1 MKEDC
6 NDVKNTG
13 QSTHMKI
20 GILSRNRSL
29 YSTRRLAQAARARG
43 HDVKIIDTMTVAVE
57 MGLSANG
64 KKIKVVLPNN
74 RQAYRWGT
82 ITNKIQYVQP
92 VDAIIPRIGT
102 SITEYG
108 LAVVRQFEQ
117 QNVIT
122 TAPSAGIA
130 QSRDKLRSMQLLVQ
144 HGLPVPKTAV
154 IAQPA
159 ALFSAVQSVGGTP
172 VIIKLIQGTQ
182 GKGVILAR
190 NLATAAAVMNKIQS
204 AKRQALIQE
213 FIAESAGKD
222 WRLIVVGNK
231 CVAAMERQAVTK
243 GEFRS
248 NLHLGGTAV
257 PITPD
262 DETVQLAVAAAK
274 AHGLPVAGVDIVPS
288 KRGPL
293 LLEINSSPGL
303 EGIENVTGE
312 DVAVHVI
319 IHLEKSFT
327 QRPRKSRK

>member
-1 MKEDC
+1 
-6 NDVKNTG
+6 
-13 QSTHMKI
+13 MKI

-29 YSTRRLAQAARARG
+29 YSTRRLAQAGRAQG
-43 HDVKIIDTMTVAVE
+43 HHVHIIDTMTVAVE
-57 MGLSANG
+57 MGLAPNG
-64 KKIKVVLPNN
+64 NHIKVVMPH
-74 RQAYRWGT
+74 AHAFRWGT
-82 ITNKIQYVQP
+82 IAHHVKYVKP

-117 QNVIT
+117 QQVLT
-122 TAPSAGIA
+122 TAPAAAIA

-144 HGLPVPKTAV
+144 HKLPIPKTAV

-159 ALFSAVQSVGGTP
+159 ALYSAVQSVGGPP

-190 NLATAAAVMNKIQS
+190 NLATAAAVMNKIQR

-213 FIAESAGKD
+213 FISESAGID
-222 WRLIVVGNK
+222 WRLIIVGDK
-231 CVAAMERQAVTK
+231 CVAAMERQAAKK

-257 PITPD
+257 PLKPD
-262 DETVQLAVAAAK
+262 SETINLAVTAAK
-274 AHGLPVAGVDIVPS
+274 AHGLHVAGVDIVPS
-288 KRGPL
+288 QRGPL

-303 EGIENVTGE
+303 EGIEKVTGK
-312 DVAVHVI
+312 DIATHI
-319 IHLEKSFT
+319 IHYLESANQEKN
-327 QRPRKSRK
+327 RSRRNQ

>member
-1 MKEDC
+1 
-6 NDVKNTG
+6 
-13 QSTHMKI
+13 MKI

-29 YSTRRLAQAARARG
+29 YSTRRLAQAGRACG
-43 HDVKIIDTMTVAVE
+43 HDVIIIDTMTVAVE
-57 MGLSANG
+57 MGLFHNG
-64 KKIKVVLPNN
+64 DQIKVVLPTS
-74 RQAYRWGT
+74 QQVYRWGT
-82 ITNKIQYVQP
+82 ISNKVQYVQP

-117 QNVIT
+117 RQVVT
-122 TAPSAGIA
+122 TAPATGIA

-154 IAQPA
+154 IAQPTS
-159 ALFSAVQSVGGTP
+159 LFSAIQSVGGTP

-213 FIAESAGKD
+213 FISESAGKD
-222 WRLIVVGNK
+222 WRLIIVGDK
-231 CVAAMERQAVTK
+231 CVAAMERQAATQ

-262 DETVQLAVAAAK
+262 KETINLAVAATK
-274 AHGLPVAGVDIVPS
+274 AHGLHVAGVDIVPS

-303 EGIENVTGE
+303 EGIEKVTGK
-312 DVAVHVI
+312 DVATPI
-319 IHLEKSFT
+319 ITYLEHTFN
-327 QRPRKSRK
+327 QRPNKSRK

>member
-1 MKEDC
+1 
-6 NDVKNTG
+6 
-13 QSTHMKI
+13 MKI

-29 YSTRRLAQAARARG
+29 YSTRRLVQTGRMRG
-43 HDVKIIDTMTVAVE
+43 HDMKIIDTTTVAVE
-57 MGLSANG
+57 MGLAPNG
-64 KKIKVVLPNN
+64 NQIKIVLQPGH
-74 RQAYRWGT
+74 QPSRWGT
-82 ITNKIQYVQP
+82 ISNKVQYIQP
-92 VDAIIPRIGT
+92 LDAIIPRIGT

-108 LAVVRQFEQ
+108 LAVVRQLEQ
-117 QNVIT
+117 QTVVT
-122 TAPSAGIA
+122 TASSEGIA
-130 QSRDKLRSMQLLVQ
+130 QSRDKLRSLQLLVQ

-159 ALFSAVQSVGGTP
+159 SLFSAIQSVGGTP

-190 NLATAAAVMNKIQS
+190 NLATAAAVMSKIQS

-222 WRLIVVGNK
+222 WRLIVVGDK
-231 CVAAMERQAVTK
+231 CVAAMERQAVTQ

-257 PITPD
+257 SITPD
-262 DETVQLAVAAAK
+262 EETVRLAVAATK
-274 AHGLPVAGVDIVPS
+274 AHGLHVAGVDIVPS

-303 EGIENVTGE
+303 EGIEQVTGV
-312 DVAVHVI
+312 DVAGHI
-319 IHLEKSFT
+319 ISYLEHAYKHRT
-327 QRPRKSRK
+327 RK

>member
-1 MKEDC
+1 
-6 NDVKNTG
+6 
-13 QSTHMKI
+13 MKI
-20 GILSRNRSL
+20 GILSRNRTL
-29 YSTRRLAQAARARG
+29 YSTRRLAQAGRARG

-57 MGLSANG
+57 MGLASNENQ
-64 KKIKVVLPNN
+64 IKVILSDN
-74 RQAYRWGT
+74 RQTYRWGT
-82 ITNKIQYVQP
+82 ISHNVQYVQP

-108 LAVVRQFEQ
+108 LAVVRQFERQ
-117 QNVIT
+117 QIIT
-122 TAPSAGIA
+122 TAPSEAIA
-130 QSRDKLRSMQLLVQ
+130 QSRDKLRSLQLLAQ
-144 HGLPVPKTAV
+144 RGLPVPKTAV

-159 ALFSAVQSVGGTP
+159 ALYSAIQSVGGTP

-182 GKGVILAR
+182 GRGVILVR
-190 NLATAAAVMNKIQS
+190 NLATAAAVMKKFRG

-231 CVAAMERQAVTK
+231 CVAAMERQAAAE

-257 PITPD
+257 PITPNA
-262 DETVQLAVAAAK
+262 ETVKLAVAAAK
-274 AHGLPVAGVDIVPS
+274 AHGLHVAGVDIVPS

-303 EGIENVTGE
+303 EGIEKVTGK
-312 DVAVHVI
+312 DIATHI
-319 IHLEKSFT
+319 IDYLEHAYK
-327 QRPRKSRK
+327 QQHSRKHR

>member
-1 MKEDC
+1 
-6 NDVKNTG
+6 
-13 QSTHMKI
+13 MKI

-29 YSTRRLAQAARARG
+29 YSTRRLAQAGRAYG

-57 MGLSANG
+57 MGLAQNINQI
-64 KKIKVVLPNN
+64 KIVVPNN
-74 RQAYRWGT
+74 HRRTRWGT
-82 ITNKIQYVQP
+82 ISHRAQYMQP

-108 LAVVRQFEQ
+108 LAVVRQFESQ
-117 QNVIT
+117 HILS
-122 TAPSAGIA
+122 TAPSEGIA

-154 IAQPA
+154 ISQPS
-159 ALFSAVQSVGGTP
+159 ALFSAVQAVGGTP
-172 VIIKLIQGTQ
+172 VIIKLIKGTQ

-190 NLATAAAVMNKIQS
+190 NLATANAVMNKIQG

-222 WRLIVVGNK
+222 WRLIVVGDK

-262 DETVQLAVAAAK
+262 TETAKLAVAAAK

-303 EGIENVTGE
+303 EGIEKVTGE
-312 DVAVHVI
+312 DIAAQI
-319 IHLEKSFT
+319 IDYLEYTYKRQSG
-327 QRPRKSRK
+327 

>member
-1 MKEDC
+1 
-6 NDVKNTG
+6 
-13 QSTHMKI
+13 MKI

-29 YSTRRLAQAARARG
+29 YSTRRLAQAGRARG

-57 MGLSANG
+57 MGLAKNG
-64 KKIKVVLPNN
+64 DQIKVVIPNKH
-74 RQAYRWGT
+74 RTIRWGS
-82 ITNKIQYVQP
+82 ISNKAQYEQS

-108 LAVVRQFEQ
+108 LAVVRQFESQ
-117 QNVIT
+117 HIIS
-122 TAPSAGIA
+122 TAPSEGIA

-144 HGLPVPKTAV
+144 YGLPVPKTAV
-154 IAQPA
+154 IAQPS

-190 NLATAAAVMNKIQS
+190 NLATAAAVMHKIQS

-231 CVAAMERQAVTK
+231 CVAAMERQAATQ

-262 DETVQLAVAAAK
+262 PETIKLAVAAAK

-303 EGIENVTGE
+303 EGIEKVTGV
-312 DVAVHVI
+312 DVAAHI
-319 IHLEKSFT
+319 IDYLEHAYQ
-327 QRPRKSRK
+327 QRPRKQRG

>member
-1 MKEDC
+1 
-6 NDVKNTG
+6 
-13 QSTHMKI
+13 MKI

-29 YSTRRLAQAARARG
+29 YSTRRLVQTGRMRG
-43 HDVKIIDTMTVAVE
+43 HDMKIIDTTTVAVE
-57 MGLSANG
+57 MGLAPNG
-64 KKIKVVLPNN
+64 NQIKIVLQPGH
-74 RQAYRWGT
+74 QASRWGT
-82 ITNKIQYVQP
+82 ISNKVQYIQP
-92 VDAIIPRIGT
+92 LDAIIPRIGT

-108 LAVVRQFEQ
+108 LAVVRQLEQ
-117 QNVIT
+117 QTVVT
-122 TAPSAGIA
+122 TASSEGIA
-130 QSRDKLRSMQLLVQ
+130 QSRDKLRSLQLLVQ

-159 ALFSAVQSVGGTP
+159 SLFSAIQSVGGTP

-190 NLATAAAVMNKIQS
+190 NLATAAAVMSKIQS

-222 WRLIVVGNK
+222 WRLIVVGDQ
-231 CVAAMERQAVTK
+231 CVAAMERQAVTQ

-257 PITPD
+257 SITPD
-262 DETVQLAVAAAK
+262 EETVRLAVAATK
-274 AHGLPVAGVDIVPS
+274 AHGLHLAGVDIVPS

-303 EGIENVTGE
+303 EGIEQVTGV
-312 DVAVHVI
+312 DVAGHI
-319 IHLEKSFT
+319 ISYLEHAYKHRT
-327 QRPRKSRK
+327 RK

>member
-1 MKEDC
+1 
-6 NDVKNTG
+6 
-13 QSTHMKI
+13 MKI
-20 GILSRNRSL
+20 GILSRNHSL
-29 YSTRRLAQAARARG
+29 YSTQRLAQAGRARG
-43 HDVKIIDTMTVAVE
+43 HKIKIIDTMTVAVE
-57 MGLSANG
+57 MGLISNG
-64 KKIKVVLPNN
+64 NQIKVVLPHKH
-74 RQAYRWGT
+74 RPYHWGT
-82 ITNKIQYVQP
+82 ISNQVQYVQP

-108 LAVVRQFEQ
+108 LAVVRQFESQ
-117 QNVIT
+117 HVLT
-122 TAPSAGIA
+122 TASAEAIA
-130 QSRDKLRSMQLLVQ
+130 QSRDKLRSLQLLVK

-154 IAQPA
+154 IPHPT
-159 ALFSAVQSVGGTP
+159 ALFSAIQSVGGAP

-190 NLATAAAVMNKIQS
+190 NLATAAAVMNKIKK

-222 WRLIVVGNK
+222 WRLIIVGDK
-231 CVAAMERQAVTK
+231 CVAAMERQAVHE

-262 DETVQLAVAAAK
+262 EETIKLAIAAAK
-274 AHGLPVAGVDIVPS
+274 AHGLHIAGVDIVPS

-303 EGIENVTGE
+303 EGIEKITGIDIATHIITYLE
-312 DVAVHVI
+312 DR
-319 IHLEKSFT
+319 KK
-327 QRPRKSRK
+327 QR